1 MIDVIGTRIPID
13 CTKSDKKKFN
23 DSRLEDKEKTQLEKN
38 NRLRKEAVSR
48 IYLLQH
54 NENMECCKKR
64 KAIANKIV
72 IKARPRRDN
81 ANDIKKL
88 LN

>member
-1 MIDVIGTRIPID
+1 
-13 CTKSDKKKFN
+13 
-23 DSRLEDKEKTQLEKN
+23 
-38 NRLRKEAVSR
+38 
-48 IYLLQH
+48 
-54 NENMECCKKR
+54 MECCKKR

-88 LN
+88 LSTFRGYNIGQTLRRTKQKNENWNILLVLLLTMANEI